1 MSYDEISDYV
11 YKHRISSY
19 STIKRL
25 FNELYL
31 IDKKEGDRERAHE
44 IADALLILALRTVK
58 ADFSISFEIVEFIIE
73 QYNSIGKWYA

>member
-11 YKHRISSY
+11 HKHRISSY
-19 STIKRL
+19 STIKIL

-31 IDKKEGDRERAHE
+31 IDKKEGDRERSHE
-44 IADALLILALRTVK
+44 IADELLILALRTVK
-58 ADFSISFEIVEFIIE
+58 ADFSISLEMVEYIIE